1 MASLDT
7 LSMEFSDLLLPWIG
21 VLISLVVAIWFKDF
35 ATGLAKGLKFK
46 MNPAFQEGHEVL
58 LDGEL
63 AMIVKIGMTETVF
76 GIYSDRGYTWRYV
89 PNERIPMLKLND
101 RNDKENGKS
110 HVRANGRGLQIS
122 CHSCHLCHGP
132 YRRGNFL
139 PRPIVVLA
147 SDANGQTVLAP

>member
-7 LSMEFSDLLLPWIG
+7 LSMEFSDLLLPWVG
-21 VLISLVVAIWFKDF
+21 VLISLVVAIWVKDF

-89 PNERIPMLKLND
+89 PNERIPMLKLEKVIKKDLHIDSEEEKAQKLKTIIDAAQDENIAKNAEEID
-101 RNDKENGKS
+101 RLKK
-110 HVRANGRGLQIS
+110 
-122 CHSCHLCHGP
+122 
-132 YRRGNFL
+132 
-139 PRPIVVLA
+139 
-147 SDANGQTVLAP
+147 